1 MIRWVYAFVDRPRE
15 HFTVAAEFWTAV
27 TGTSLSEPRGAER
40 EFASLLP
47 NGTKDAPEAG
57 TAGTAPQP
65 DACLKLQGVASGS
78 PGAHLDLAVEDIPA
92 LVARAVSLGATV
104 VAEQG
109 FVVLASPAG
118 QLFCA
123 VGWHGESRRP
133 GVVEGARLDQV
144 SIDIPPELY
153 EEETTFWGELT
164 GWPVLTGSRPEFR
177 AVKPPARLPVR
188 IMLHRLGGTGGTGGT
203 NTTPVSPQH
212 PGTLAPARPS
222 PEGAHRPRAAAPPPA
237 PGIECALTAPR
248 STGEP
253 AKAGAHLDFACADRA
268 ATRAAHE
275 KLGASLVAEYP
286 YWTVMSDPTG
296 AHYCLTARD
305 PHTGMLGTPH
315 D

>member
-27 TGTSLSEPRGAER
+27 TGTSLSERRGTEG
-40 EFASLLP
+40 EFATLLP
-47 NGTKDAPEAG
+47 TGTKVGHQARTTDGAPE
-57 TAGTAPQP
+57 P
-65 DACLKLQGVASGS
+65 DACLKLQGVASESG
-78 PGAHLDLAVEDIPA
+78 GTHLDLAVEDIPA

-109 FVVLASPAG
+109 FVVLASPAK

-123 VGWHGESRRP
+123 VTWHGEARRP
-133 GVVEGARLDQV
+133 SIFEGARLDQI

-177 AVKPPARLPVR
+177 AVKPPAGLPVR
-188 IMLHRLGGTGGTGGT
+188 ILLHRLGTG
-203 NTTPVSPQH
+203 NAMS
-212 PGTLAPARPS
+212 APAS
-222 PEGAHRPRAAAPPPA
+222 PHRLGPQATAAPPT
-237 PGIECALTAPR
+237 PGVQRTQGGPH

-268 ATRAAHE
+268 TTRVAHE
-275 KLGASLVAEYP
+275 KLGASFVAEYP

-305 PHTGMLGTPH
+305 PDTGLLGNPH